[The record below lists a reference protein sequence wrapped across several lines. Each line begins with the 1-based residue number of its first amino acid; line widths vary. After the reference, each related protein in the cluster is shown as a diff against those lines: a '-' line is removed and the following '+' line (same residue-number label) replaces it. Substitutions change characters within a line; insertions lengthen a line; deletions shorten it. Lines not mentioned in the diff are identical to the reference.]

1 MSAAIEKKPIK
12 KKRPMYTED
21 IKKKAVSLFD
31 EGKSP
36 KEIVDLLKTIF
47 SGQKT
52 PKVKAVR
59 RYIRTAGKKIN
70 GK

>member
-1 MSAAIEKKPIK
+1 MASEKKSMK

-21 IKKKAVSLFD
+21 MKKKCVSLFV
-31 EGKSP
+31 EESKTP
-36 KEIVDLLKTIF
+36 KQIVEELKTIF

-52 PKVKAVR
+52 PKVKACR
-59 RYIRTAGKKIN
+59 RYIRKAGHKIN